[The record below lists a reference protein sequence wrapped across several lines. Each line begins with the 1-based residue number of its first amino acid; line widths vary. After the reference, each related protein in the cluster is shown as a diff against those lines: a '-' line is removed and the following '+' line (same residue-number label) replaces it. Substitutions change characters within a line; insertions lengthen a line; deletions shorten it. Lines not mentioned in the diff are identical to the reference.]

1 MGKIDEILLNLT
13 APMRLLAEE
22 VKGTITLLQKLQEK
36 RSAAAAKGK
45 VYILKLLF
53 NRIQLLQ
60 LEIAEMHN
68 KS

>member
-1 MGKIDEILLNLT
+1 
-13 APMRLLAEE
+13 MRLLAEE